1 MDGDHYMGLEN
12 VIERIEQEGQQEQQ
26 RIEQEAK
33 QEADEILQTVKTKLK
48 ELSAQ
53 KENELKK
60 IIEKLR
66 LQETSIAELQAKK
79 IRLNAEKEILEKTYQ
94 DCLDALRLLSHTKI
108 LSALIKKAKVEM
120 PEAVFIYSNARDEA
134 AVRSLSNLTF
144 GSTIDCRGGIIVE
157 NKEHSVKGDYRYE
170 TLASQVWNE
179 SLKEIAQT
187 LFR

>member
-12 VIERIEQEGQQEQQ
+12 VIKRIEQEGQQEQQ

-33 QEADEILQTVKTKLK
+33 KDADEILQTVKKKLK
-48 ELSAQ
+48 DLSAE
-53 KENELKK
+53 KESELKMVV
-60 IIEKLR
+60 EKLH

-94 DCLDALRLLSHTKI
+94 ECLDALRSLPYKKI
-108 LSALIKKAKVEM
+108 LSALIKKIKDEM

-134 AVRSLSNLTF
+134 VVRSLSNVSF
-144 GSTIDCRGGIIVE
+144 GGIIDCIGGVIVE
-157 NKEHSVKGDYRYE
+157 NKDHTVKGDYRYE
-170 TLASQVWNE
+170 TLASQVWNK